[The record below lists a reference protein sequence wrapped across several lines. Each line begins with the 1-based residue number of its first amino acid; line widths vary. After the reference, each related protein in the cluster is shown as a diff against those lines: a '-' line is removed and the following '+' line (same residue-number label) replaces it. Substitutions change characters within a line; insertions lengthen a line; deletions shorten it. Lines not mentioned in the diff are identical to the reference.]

1 MEMIFERLKESMY
14 FWNKIVEKSDFE
26 VVEVFM
32 LMSCSWKF
40 DFKKYVENRF
50 VILVFDLLEEENL
63 FLGIFDFY
71 IILVFCL
78 ILFYSFFDFEFF

>member
-50 VILVFDLLEEENL
+50 VILVFD
-63 FLGIFDFY
+63 
-71 IILVFCL
+71 C
-78 ILFYSFFDFEFF
+78 